1 MANGTMTG
9 ASSKGAQA
17 PAMQQYLREKAG
29 HPDAL
34 LFFRMGDFYELF
46 FDDALTAAKALDLTL
61 TSRNKNEVDSIPM
74 CGVPYHAA
82 QTYVARL
89 LDLGHMVAICEQLED
104 PSKAKGI
111 VRRGV
116 VRVLTPALV
125 LDGDAL
131 DARAN
136 QFLAAAVPPEG
147 GAEMPG
153 AWAIAAYDLSTG
165 EIFSAEV
172 PDALSLLGELARLDV
187 RELLCPADA
196 EVFVRA
202 QVKVLPRVFVRAAPA
217 MTATEA
223 VALLAKTIPE
233 GELRSSLEGLAP
245 AARVAAAVALRYAV
259 ASQPGHSLPV
269 QRLGRLDPKDH
280 LHLDETTQCHL
291 ELFRTMRGEKKGT
304 LLAHLDATV
313 TAMGA
318 RRLRTWLAFPL
329 QSTARI
335 RRRHDAV
342 DALVTYPELRAAV
355 REALGH
361 VPDLERIAIRASLGA
376 ATPRDLGHLR
386 DGLGRVPA
394 IMDALTRQ
402 EDIAG
407 ALEAVRAKDL
417 CGDLYKVLAGS
428 LADAPPGALDDGGVF
443 RAGFDPELDRY
454 TGLRANGKE
463 LILALEEREKER
475 TKIGSLKVKY
485 NGVFG
490 YYIEITKANLHAV
503 PKDYLRKQTVSTGE
517 RFVTEELITL
527 EREILEAEE
536 KVHEIET
543 ARFEQ
548 LRAKVAEAAPRLSRL
563 AGSLADLDALA
574 SFAETAHRRDYVRPT
589 VDDGAVIDLKDSRH
603 PVVETVLEPGAFV
616 PNDVLLDMQGA
627 RLMLVTGPNMAGKST
642 LMRQVAL
649 IALMA
654 QAGSFVPAREARIG
668 RVDRIFT
675 RVGASDDLARG
686 QSTFMVEMRET
697 ASILRGATARSLV
710 IFDEIG
716 RGTSTFDGL
725 AIAWAVAE
733 YLHDVVRARSMFATH
748 YHELCAL
755 TETRKHAVNVNVSA
769 RETGDDIVF
778 LHKLSEGGASRS
790 YGVAVAKLAGLPEPV
805 LARARALLKEMERG
819 EGPFRR
825 APQQMGLF
833 EGRAT
838 PAPPAPHPALEALAA
853 ADVNRMTPLDAL
865 HLMAQLKRMIEGGK

>member
-17 PAMQQYLREKAG
+17 PAMQQYLREKAA

-355 REALGH
+355 RESLGH

-386 DGLGRVPA
+386 DGLGRVPP
-394 IMDALTRQ
+394 IMDALARQ
-402 EDIAG
+402 DDIAG
-407 ALEAVRAKDL
+407 ALEPVRVKDL

-428 LADAPPGALDDGGVF
+428 LADAPPGAVDDGGVF

-463 LILALEEREKER
+463 LI
-475 TKIGSLKVKY
+475 
-485 NGVFG
+485 
-490 YYIEITKANLHAV
+490 
-503 PKDYLRKQTVSTGE
+503 
-517 RFVTEELITL
+517 TL

-536 KVHEIET
+536 KVREIEA

-548 LRAKVAEAAPRLSRL
+548 LRAKVAESAPRLSRL
-563 AGSLADLDALA
+563 SVALADLDALA

-642 LMRQVAL
+642 VMRQVAL

-654 QAGSFVPAREARIG
+654 QAGSFVPAREAKIG

-675 RVGASDDLARG
+675 RVGASDDLSRG

-755 TETRKHAVNVNVSA
+755 AETRKHAVNVNVSA

-838 PAPPAPHPALEALAA
+838 PMPPAPHPALEALAA

-865 HLMAQLKRMIEGGK
+865 HLMAQLKRMIEGYPPRP